1 MVTVTDDVFK
11 RDLAEAQELG
21 PEAVEWVTYRREKL
35 LEITNGRELQAYGFM
50 NGLLFP
56 NMGMMGFYSPML
68 GRHFLSFHPRS
79 PLEHECWQWTMVERE
94 APQVVKDLAVQ
105 RVYQGQH
112 MGGVIAPDD
121 LENLERMVEAGRA
134 TRNWQRPFN
143 YSLQLGHEDRKSVV

>member
-1 MVTVTDDVFK
+1 
-11 RDLAEAQELG
+11 
-21 PEAVEWVTYRREKL
+21 
-35 LEITNGRELQAYGFM
+35 M

-143 YSLQLGHEDRKSVV
+143 YSLQLGHEHEAPQELPGNVGPNPSEFDQRRFYRFWLEMMEGRSQG